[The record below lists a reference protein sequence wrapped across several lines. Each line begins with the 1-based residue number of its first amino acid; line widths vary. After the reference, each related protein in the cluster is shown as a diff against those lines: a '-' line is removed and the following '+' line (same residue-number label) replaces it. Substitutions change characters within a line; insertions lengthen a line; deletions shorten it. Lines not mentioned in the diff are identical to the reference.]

1 MTSNSKSQTS
11 GDTVLHRAE
20 PRAKP
25 LTASLAFAS
34 YALCCL
40 SFIAAITRV
49 RNFWEMSSTWA
60 DNPKYL
66 TIAQEAVKGRFAGPA
81 LEDVRQYYRGTGY
94 CIALVSKLTTLPP
107 PVCLPLMGLVCGAL
121 AVYFCG
127 RLWGW
132 RVATLFAFINI
143 ALTQPECLGGSEPF
157 FILFLYASLWLW
169 RKKHIGSAAAVAVL
183 ATSVRPTGVF
193 LLLALAGVLAWHR
206 RWRDVLKSSLITAI
220 LGALYIAPLMF
231 MAKDPLAPVNGYAG
245 DWYGPFPVTIP
256 FYPLIHT
263 ALLPGTPWI
272 RHVKIWLF
280 LAFTLF
286 GIMTL
291 WKRRHRAFADLTNQ
305 GEWIFFLLFAGFCVS
320 YNSYYGYDEYPRFS
334 SPIVPQSLVD
344 LRSRLL
350 RPSVILPMSVVA
362 GLLSAASALN
372 VRTVYHMLFH

>member
-1 MTSNSKSQTS
+1 MTSDSELPTS
-11 GDTVLHRAE
+11 NERPLNGVE
-20 PRAKP
+20 PHARH
-25 LTASLAFAS
+25 LTASMAFTS

-40 SFIAAITRV
+40 TFIVAVTRV
-49 RNFWEMSSTWA
+49 RNFWEMSSNWA

-81 LEDVRQYYRGTGY
+81 LEDVRQYYRGAGY
-94 CIALVSKLTTLPP
+94 CIALVSRLTALPP
-107 PVCLPLMGLVCGAL
+107 AACLPLMSLACGAL
-121 AVYFCG
+121 SVYFCG

-157 FILFLYASLWLW
+157 FVVFLFASLWLW
-169 RKKHIGSAAAVAVL
+169 RQKHELSAVAVAVL
-183 ATSVRPTGVF
+183 ATSVRPTGAL

-206 RWRDVLKSSLITAI
+206 KWRDVLKSGLIAAV

-231 MAKDPLAPVNGYAG
+231 VAKDPLAPVTGYAG
-245 DWYGPFPVTIP
+245 DWYGPFPVTFP
-256 FYPLIHT
+256 FYPLVRT
-263 ALLPGTPWI
+263 ALMPGTPWI
-272 RHVKIWLF
+272 RHVKIWLY

-286 GIMTL
+286 GLVTL
-291 WKRRHRAFADLTNQ
+291 WKRRRQAFADLASQ
-305 GEWIFFLLFAGFCVS
+305 GEWVFFLLFAGFCVS

-350 RPSVILPMSVVA
+350 TPWTILPMSVVA

-372 VRTVYHMLFH
+372 VRTVFHMLFH

>member
-1 MTSNSKSQTS
+1 
-11 GDTVLHRAE
+11 VE
-20 PRAKP
+20 PRAKH

-40 SFIAAITRV
+40 TFIVAITRV
-49 RNFWEMSSTWA
+49 RNFWEMSSKWA

-107 PVCLPLMGLVCGAL
+107 AACLPLMSLACGAL
-121 AVYFCG
+121 SVYFCG

-157 FILFLYASLWLW
+157 FVVFLFASLWLW
-169 RKKHIGSAAAVAVL
+169 RQEHALSAVAVAGL

-193 LLLALAGVLAWHR
+193 LLLALIGVLAWHR
-206 RWRDVLKSSLITAI
+206 RWRDVLKSGLITAI
-220 LGALYIAPLMF
+220 LGALYVAPLMV
-231 MAKDPLAPVNGYAG
+231 MAKDPLAPVTGYAG
-245 DWYGPFPVTIP
+245 DWYGPFPVTLP
-256 FYPLIHT
+256 FYPIIHT

-286 GIMTL
+286 GLVTL
-291 WKRRHRAFADLTNQ
+291 WKRRRQAFADLTSQ
-305 GEWIFFLLFAGFCVS
+305 GEWVFFLLFAGFCVS